1 MLHKI
6 FRLLLAPLFVL
17 EWLIGLFST
26 ASTPAPVRHANAR
39 MGDAQA
45 VKKLLDQAETE
56 DDFKPFPVPKI
67 PPYVPAML
75 PPAAAMKQAR
85 HVIFGGPEP
94 DLSAVLPE
102 VATWIR
108 GMTRD
113 EALAIRRMGRDELE
127 DHVYARRSAR
137 SLRPV
142 VYNDPRRQDE
152 LDIPGYLDEIVADL
166 AHLRC

>member
-1 MLHKI
+1 MLKK
-6 FRLLLAPLFVL
+6 LLKFLFAPFVVFGA
-17 EWLIGLFST
+17 LIQWMF
-26 ASTPAPVRHANAR
+26 AVSTPAPVRQAR
-39 MGDAQA
+39 ARLNDAEG
-45 VKKLLDQAETE
+45 VKALLDAEEGKEVATPTR
-56 DDFKPFPVPKI
+56 KNPG
-67 PPYVPAML
+67 PALL
-75 PPAAAMKQAR
+75 PPAAAMEQAR
-85 HVIFGGPEP
+85 HVIFGVPEP

-102 VATWIR
+102 VASWIR

-142 VYNDPRRQDE
+142 AYNDPRRQDE